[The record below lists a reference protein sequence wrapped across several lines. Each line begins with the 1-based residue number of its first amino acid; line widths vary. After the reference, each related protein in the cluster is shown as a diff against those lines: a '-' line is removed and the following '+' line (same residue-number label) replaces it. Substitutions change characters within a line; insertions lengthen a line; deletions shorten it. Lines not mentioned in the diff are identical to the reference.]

1 MIEVIRTAPLL
12 SVQDTGRQHFRHLG
26 IPQAGMMDSFALRQ
40 ANLLLNNSPD
50 AAGLEI
56 SFGPVLLRT
65 REDIEIVL
73 MGTDMSAQL
82 LSPDGQHELRQL
94 THGFVHRIPAAH
106 HVALGTAAIPGQR
119 ACLAVCGGID
129 VPVML
134 GSRSTDLNNGFGG
147 LEGRALRAGDTLPL
161 GPTHSTSSSLPQV
174 GVRQQQ
180 PGTRLRAIRGIDYG
194 LFQTRARSAFW
205 NTPWRVNP
213 MSNRMGVRLGG
224 EVLHINA
231 EKLRLSTG
239 TLPGMIQIPA
249 DGQPIILAADAQTT
263 GGYPCL
269 ASVIAADLWQL
280 AYLTPGSAI
289 SFSEVS
295 IAEAQ
300 GLAAR
305 QQQDLMML
313 EDNLKR
319 LRATTTTTQA
329 HPG

>member
-1 MIEVIRTAPLL
+1 
-12 SVQDTGRQHFRHLG
+12 
-26 IPQAGMMDSFALRQ
+26 
-40 ANLLLNNSPD
+40 
-50 AAGLEI
+50 
-56 SFGPVLLRT
+56 
-65 REDIEIVL
+65 
-73 MGTDMSAQL
+73 
-82 LSPDGQHELRQL
+82 
-94 THGFVHRIPAAH
+94 
-106 HVALGTAAIPGQR
+106 
-119 ACLAVCGGID
+119 
-129 VPVML
+129 
-134 GSRSTDLNNGFGG
+134 
-147 LEGRALRAGDTLPL
+147 
-161 GPTHSTSSSLPQV
+161 LPQV

-300 GLAAR
+300 GLTAR
-305 QQQDLMML
+305 QQQNLMLL

-319 LRATTTTTQA
+319 LRATATTAQA